1 MPNTPHSSAAARAP
15 RRIAFVAALACAASV
30 LVPCLADAA
39 IARVRWLPRDGAATH
54 YAVYVR
60 DAGEAHDGTPLW
72 TGNPAPESDG
82 SLSALVPFTPS
93 DSGAN
98 YFAVVAVNDS
108 AGESPLSGELPTGP
122 TDPCRND
129 SCATKTA
136 CDFSAKPDG
145 TSCDDVAFCNGAET
159 CRGGVCA
166 VRTARDCTDQ
176 SACTTDACDQIANA
190 CTNVPS
196 AECCSTCGTGDPC
209 LADAC
214 ASGECPTASGTE
226 LALERMR
233 FRSRR
238 RGVELSM
245 RGRFPA
251 AAAVDPVT
259 TGATVEI
266 RGPAGR
272 VLHSS
277 TVGGDLFES
286 DPNGEH
292 HRFAVSRSAA
302 ADLEMGL
309 RRLELRRAEGEW
321 VVSVQMNAPDLMG
334 AFLEPTLSVMLRL
347 GETCARRVNAVCD
360 QRTNASVCG

>member
-1 MPNTPHSSAAARAP
+1 MSNTPHSSPAGRAP
-15 RRIAFVAALACAASV
+15 RMIVIAAALVCAASV
-30 LVPCLADAA
+30 LTPRLADAA
-39 IARVRWLPRDGAATH
+39 VARVRWVPRDAAATH

-60 DAGEAHDGTPLW
+60 DAGTTHDGAPLW
-72 TGNPAPESDG
+72 TGNPVPDADG
-82 SLSALVPFTPS
+82 TLSALVPFTPS
-93 DSGAN
+93 ASGAN
-98 YFAVVAVNDS
+98 YFAVVAVNS
-108 AGESPLSGELPTGP
+108 GAESPLSGELSTGS

-129 SCATKTA
+129 RCATKTL

-145 TSCDDVAFCNGAET
+145 TSCDDAAFCNGAET

-166 VRTARDCTDQ
+166 VRTPRDCTDE
-176 SACTTDACDQIANA
+176 SACTTDACDETANA

-196 AECCSTCGTGDPC
+196 PECCATCSAGDPC

-214 ASGECPTASGTE
+214 ASGRCPTTEGAE

-238 RGVELSM
+238 RGVELAM
-245 RGRFPA
+245 RGRFLADAPLDPA
-251 AAAVDPVT
+251 T
-259 TGATVEI
+259 TGATVEL
-266 RGPAGR
+266 RGADGL

-286 DPNGEH
+286 QPNGER

-309 RRLELRRAEGEW
+309 RRLELRRAEGDW
-321 VVSVQMNAPDLMG
+321 VVNVQMNAPDLRD
-334 AFLEPTLSVMLRL
+334 AFLAPTLSVMLRL
-347 GETCARRVNAVCD
+347 GETCARRVDATCE
-360 QRTNASVCG
+360 QRPSRSTCG